1 MEINSSTLEK
11 GILASIIIVLCF
23 TFFDDDEKIINEEP
37 KILKEYFKEHP
48 LVAWKS
54 NDKGGD
60 VVKIRYKINTSDRRL
75 WIYDSDGELVHKQP
89 FSRDPMPDGTPRD
102 FTYNWRLYK
111 TERTIDVGPG
121 TYTIILGGDVEGGY
135 GQLSTEINI

>member
-11 GILASIIIVLCF
+11 GIIASIIIVLCF

-54 NDKGGD
+54 TDKGGD

-75 WIYDSDGELVHKQP
+75 WIYDSDGRLVLNITFLK
-89 FSRDPMPDGTPRD
+89 
-102 FTYNWRLYK
+102 LVLK
-111 TERTIDVGPG
+111 
-121 TYTIILGGDVEGGY
+121 ILFVLLIES
-135 GQLSTEINI
+135 LFVKEV